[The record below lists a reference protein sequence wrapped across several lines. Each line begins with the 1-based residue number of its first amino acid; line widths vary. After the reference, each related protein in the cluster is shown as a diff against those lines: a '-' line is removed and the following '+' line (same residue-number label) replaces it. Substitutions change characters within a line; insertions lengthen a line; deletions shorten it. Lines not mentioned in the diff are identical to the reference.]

1 MGEAR
6 TRTNSLGKTTAA
18 RRVGKAATSSKAIKV
33 ASRGGR
39 AVPTEAGKGAP
50 SRAGMLKCPGSLP
63 LPARPTSVASS
74 MRRAVREHGKIV
86 FSTPALG
93 LSGCTTCATS
103 LWRRTGGRLI
113 SVWENTRGLIT
124 RSKKCC
130 SGCTTTSNWTFS
142 LLNRELQIKNRKVSK
157 L

>member
-1 MGEAR
+1 MVHRDDARAAAGVTTTPTMGEAK

-18 RRVGKAATSSKAIKV
+18 RRVGKAATSSKDIRV

-50 SRAGMLKCPGSLP
+50 NRAGMLRCPGSPP
-63 LPARPTSVASS
+63 LPARPTFVAGS
-74 MRRAVREHGKIV
+74 MRRAAREHGKIV

-103 LWRRTGGRLI
+103 L
-113 SVWENTRGLIT
+113 
-124 RSKKCC
+124 
-130 SGCTTTSNWTFS
+130 
-142 LLNRELQIKNRKVSK
+142 
-157 L
+157 